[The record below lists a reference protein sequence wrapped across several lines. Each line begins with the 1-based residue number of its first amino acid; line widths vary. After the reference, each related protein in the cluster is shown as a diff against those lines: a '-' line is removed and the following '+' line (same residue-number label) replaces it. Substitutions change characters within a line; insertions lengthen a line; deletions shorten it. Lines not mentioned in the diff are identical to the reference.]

1 MKETLILAVALTV
14 LFLNSPA
21 LAQSSKTES
30 PEDIERRIERVVNG
44 LLPSSAFRNQNRYA
58 PKATLKERMAYYH
71 TPGVSIAVV
80 NNYKVEWARGF
91 GVREQ
96 GKRDPVTETTLFQ
109 AASISKPIFALAVM
123 RLVEDGK
130 LNLDEDVNRY
140 LKSWKVPAN
149 GDWQPRITLRQI
161 LSHSAGLTVHGFPGY
176 RTTEKIP
183 SIVEIL
189 SGEPPSN
196 TPRVEVNLLPGL
208 QARYSGGGTMLA
220 GLAVTDVLGKPF
232 AQFMRELVFDPVGM
246 KNSTFEQPL
255 PANRAKSAAT
265 AHPYKGQP
273 LEGKWHVYPEL
284 APDGLWTT
292 PSDLARVG
300 VELQRTLKGEGKSF
314 LSSATVSQML
324 TPVVENVG
332 IGFMIN
338 GKENSLRFGHG
349 GWNEGFVSQMTM
361 YKDNGMGAVI
371 MVNSNEGEGILRE
384 IERAI
389 AREYGWP
396 EGLTE
401 ERKAVKVSTEA
412 LDVLIG
418 EYGGETGFKCTITR
432 ENDRLFLKPTTQP
445 AIELFAESDTKFFAK
460 VLNAELTFE
469 KGDGGEVKE
478 LTLQQENKRTSA
490 QRKR

>member
-1 MKETLILAVALTV
+1 
-14 LFLNSPA
+14 
-21 LAQSSKTES
+21 
-30 PEDIERRIERVVNG
+30 
-44 LLPSSAFRNQNRYA
+44 
-58 PKATLKERMAYYH
+58 MAYYH

-130 LNLDEDVNRY
+130 VELDEDVNRY
-140 LKSWKVPAN
+140 LTSWKVPAN
-149 GDWQPRITLRQI
+149 GSWQPRITLRQI

-176 RTTEKIP
+176 RTSEKIP

-189 SGEPPSN
+189 NGQPPSN
-196 TPRVEVNLLPGL
+196 TPRVEVNLLPGV
-208 QARYSGGGTMLA
+208 QPRYSGGGTMLA
-220 GLAVTDVLGKPF
+220 GLVMTDVLGKPF
-232 AQFMRELVFDPVGM
+232 AQIMRELVFDPVGM
-246 KNSTFEQPL
+246 KHSTFEQPL
-255 PANRAKSAAT
+255 PANRAKIAAT

-273 LEGKWHVYPEL
+273 LEGKWHIYPEL

-300 VELQRTLKGEGKSF
+300 LELQRTLKGEGKGF
-314 LSSATVSQML
+314 LSSATVAQML

-332 IGFMIN
+332 LGFMID
-338 GKENSLRFGHG
+338 GKSNSVRFAHG
-349 GWNEGFVSQMTM
+349 GWNEGFLSQMTM
-361 YKDNGMGAVI
+361 YKDRGMGAVI
-371 MVNSNEGEGILRE
+371 MINSNEGEALLRE

-389 AREYGWP
+389 AREYRWP
-396 EGLTE
+396 DGLTE
-401 ERKAVKVSTEA
+401 DKTAVKVSNPVLDA
-412 LDVLIG
+412 LVG

-432 ENDRLFLKPTTQP
+432 DNDRLFLKTATQP
-445 AIELFAESDTKFFAK
+445 PVELFAESDKKFFAK
-460 VLNAELTFE
+460 VLNAEITFE
-469 KGDGGEVKE
+469 KDDQGDVTE
-478 LTLQQENKRTSA
+478 LTLQQDNKRTSA